1 MSTRF
6 CPNCGSPV
14 GPEQNFCPACG
25 AKVDAAPAPQ
35 QPVYQYPAPQQP
47 VYQQPAQPAYQ
58 APRPAYNPYGQAA
71 PKTAG
76 VNNIWAVIVGGSVA
90 LLSFVALLLGILNGR
105 FIRSGGLFM
114 GFLWFFCSVG
124 IAFLFLAQRRFSD
137 KTIPSQKRIFSYV
150 FLGTFVLAFTWFI
163 TAFSIRGGNEVFF
176 ILIMLLLIAS
186 GVFAV
191 LSFLDEIKKPNL
203 LGIGLYVVLFID
215 FFWFLNTIIFL
226 AGAGWGYTKFTF
238 IFTPLLL
245 AAAAVLPALHYMKA
259 PNQKMF

>member
-1 MSTRF
+1 M
-6 CPNCGSPV
+6 
-14 GPEQNFCPACG
+14 
-25 AKVDAAPAPQ
+25 
-35 QPVYQYPAPQQP
+35 
-47 VYQQPAQPAYQ
+47 YQ

-71 PKTAG
+71 PKAAG
-76 VNNIWAVIVGGSVA
+76 KNNLWAVIIGGSVA
-90 LLSFVALLLGILNGR
+90 LFSFIALLLGILNGPWG
-105 FIRSGGLFM
+105 FIRGGGLWM
-114 GFLWFFCSVG
+114 GFLWFFCAVG
-124 IAFLFLAQRRFSD
+124 IAFLFMAQRRFTD

-163 TAFSIRGGNEVFF
+163 TAFGIRGDSTVFF
-176 ILIMLLLIAS
+176 IFIMLLLIAS

-191 LSFLDEIKKPNL
+191 LSFMDEIKKPNM
-203 LGIGLYVVLFID
+203 LGMGLYVVLFID

-259 PNQKMF
+259 PDQKMF